1 MLIRSYTI
9 GSLKDID
16 LFPFLERVQ
25 FTLNSRMAP
34 QKRKTVEALRKIRF
48 SNTEVYVHYD
58 FLRTIPRYLI
68 MTDLGKKS
76 MITEIVDLI
85 EYSYEQPNLKG
96 VVIHMDTAFKKEM
109 MADLTC
115 NGYSDQSLER
125 ACKKYVIS
133 TMYKSNV
140 EVLDIVK
147 KNRPEGTGGKFKS
160 LGQEFLHNWY
170 TSSVNE
176 FYIDLKNEC
185 LLRGLDLNK
194 PHALVYLE
202 NTTHIL
208 TGGLDPKV
216 DCVAGSLK
224 HNAVLTASKFDLLGV
239 CWDLEHGYAAN
250 DEDISVEAL
259 KDAHIIN
266 KNLLIHLNCIE
277 KGVTKGS
284 MKDRHS
290 LTTVFECS
298 VHEVKYYDEL
308 IQMLDYYKI
317 PYIREVKSETMER
330 EMMQQT
336 KYSS

>member
-16 LFPFLERVQ
+16 LFSFLERVQ
-25 FTLNSRMAP
+25 FTLNSRMPP
-34 QKRKTVEALRKIRF
+34 QKRKTVDALKKMRF
-48 SNTEVYVHYD
+48 TNTEVYVHYD
-58 FLRTIPRYLI
+58 FLRTVPRYLI

-76 MITEIVDLI
+76 MVLEIVDLI
-85 EYSYEQPNLKG
+85 EYSFSQLNLKG
-96 VVIHMDTAFKKEM
+96 IVIHMDTAFKKEM

-125 ACKKYVIS
+125 VCKRHIIS
-133 TMYKSNV
+133 PMYKTSG

-147 KNRPEGTGGKFKS
+147 ANKPLGNSSFKS
-160 LGQEFLHNWY
+160 FEQEFLHNWY
-170 TSSVNE
+170 TSSVNQ
-176 FYIDLKNEC
+176 FYLDIKNEC
-185 LLRGLDLNK
+185 LSRGLDLTK
-194 PHALVYLE
+194 PHARVFLE

-208 TGGLDPKV
+208 TGGLDPKN

-224 HNAVLTASKFDLLGV
+224 HNSLLTASKFDLLGV
-239 CWDLEHGYAAN
+239 CWDLEHGFAA
-250 DEDISVEAL
+250 DDVDITVGSLQQVLSV
-259 KDAHIIN
+259 N

-284 MKDRHS
+284 MRDRHS

-298 VHEVKYYDEL
+298 QYEVKYYEEL
-308 IQMLDYYKI
+308 IEMLGYYKI

-330 EMMQQT
+330 EMSQQS
-336 KYSS
+336 KLKS